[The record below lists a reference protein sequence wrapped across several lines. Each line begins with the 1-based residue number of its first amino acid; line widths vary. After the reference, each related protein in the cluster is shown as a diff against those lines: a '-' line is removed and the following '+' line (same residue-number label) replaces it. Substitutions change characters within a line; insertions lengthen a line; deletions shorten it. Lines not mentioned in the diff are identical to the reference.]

1 MTVTAY
7 AETPSIRS
15 LLRRPNLTVERE
27 RYLLWTCRASH
38 NEHARQQ
45 AMSELVES
53 HSKLVVAVARQ
64 FRRPDL
70 QMTDLVG
77 AGQLGMHAAIAGLDP
92 DRCETRLA
100 AYSIRWISYYIQDY
114 IRRHAFPVRPPASS
128 AHRQL
133 FRTTGRLFAE
143 ARRSCRREGIVA
155 SDSQLCTRV
164 GARIGLAGNEVAQC
178 LNLAQAD
185 AVRSDA
191 PHTETQPMH
200 ARLAPQAA
208 PPKDATVHQLDDVKL
223 RRRILVLSEQILG
236 ERERKV
242 FVARCMTAEKAA
254 AHQESIAAQLGITRE
269 RVRQLEASARRKIA
283 VALTHDGLLGSGDG
297 WLDQPKSPTS
307 RCAHGTL
314 VEVPG

>member
-7 AETPSIRS
+7 AETPAIRS

-27 RYLLWTCRASH
+27 HHLLWTCRASH
-38 NEHARQQ
+38 NEEARQQ
-45 AMSELVES
+45 ALSELLDS

-77 AGQLGMHAAIAGLDP
+77 AGQLGMHAAIAGFDP
-92 DRCETRLA
+92 DRCEIRLA

-155 SDSQLCTRV
+155 SDSELCTRV
-164 GARIGLAGNEVAQC
+164 GARIGLAANEVAQC
-178 LNLAQAD
+178 LNLAHGD
-185 AVRSDA
+185 AVRFDA
-191 PHTETQPMH
+191 PDTETQPMH
-200 ARLAPQAA
+200 AGLAPQASL
-208 PPKDATVHQLDDVKL
+208 PEDATVHHLDHAKL
-223 RRRILVLSEQILG
+223 RRRILVLAEQILG

-242 FVARCMTAEKAA
+242 FVARCMAAEKAA
-254 AHQESIAAQLGITRE
+254 THQESIAAQLGITRE

-283 VALTHDGLLGSGDG
+283 VALTHDGLLDPTDG
-297 WLDQPKSPTS
+297 GLDQSKSPAP
-307 RCAHGTL
+307 RRAHGTL